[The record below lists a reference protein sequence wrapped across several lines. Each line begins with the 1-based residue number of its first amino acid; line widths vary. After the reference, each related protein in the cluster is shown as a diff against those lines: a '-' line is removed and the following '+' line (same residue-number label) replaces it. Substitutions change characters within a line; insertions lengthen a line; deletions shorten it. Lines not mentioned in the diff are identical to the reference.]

1 VVNGPSVGLNPPGR
15 RLGRSLYRPEAVER
29 KTGVAATKTLGGTS
43 SGRSSVD
50 EEARDPMKF
59 MNGDDSL
66 SDIASKLEASGKR
79 ITLPNK
85 EMFIEAISNANWN

>member
-1 VVNGPSVGLNPPGR
+1 
-15 RLGRSLYRPEAVER
+15 
-29 KTGVAATKTLGGTS
+29 
-43 SGRSSVD
+43 VD